1 MKVELVDLEEFSGN
15 KAHIYSVLLDD
26 AEDTLFDQFVEE
38 NGPLYPN
45 EIREIVKELIAMGNK
60 VGCQEHF
67 FKLNEGRLV
76 GDGVA
81 AVWAKRIRVYCLR
94 YGSSLIILGGGG
106 YKPPSIRA
114 YQEDPVLLKK

>member
-45 EIREIVKELIAMGNK
+45 EIREIVKN
-60 VGCQEHF
+60 
-67 FKLNEGRLV
+67 
-76 GDGVA
+76 
-81 AVWAKRIRVYCLR
+81 
-94 YGSSLIILGGGG
+94 
-106 YKPPSIRA
+106 
-114 YQEDPVLLKK
+114 